1 MTSLI
6 ADVVSEVFDL
16 AVRIIS
22 AAVGIVIA
30 VAVFLMH
37 NTIVLPIAV
46 SLIIGLMIYEL
57 LKAASCMEFYPAS
70 AAAIVYGM
78 SSPLV
83 FGTKAADYSICY
95 QLALVFI
102 VFLTYIMKHKT
113 IKFEQITF
121 ILAVSLLVP
130 SAMTCTIKTE
140 AISENHG
147 LALMILGLCGAWIA
161 DSVALGFVAGF
172 TGKEIEDGVK
182 AMGVK
187 TDFIQLKNGLSRINV
202 KIKAEQETEIN
213 GQGPDIKK
221 DELQQMFDK
230 LDKLQSGDCLILAG
244 TIPASLPSDIYEQI
258 MEKLMNRNIDIVV
271 DATKDLLL
279 NVLKFHPFL
288 IKPNNHELGEMFGV
302 VLKSDDEIVEYAK
315 KLQIMGARNVLISMA
330 GDGAILITETG
341 EVHKIGVPKG
351 TVVNSVGAG
360 DSMVAGFTASFLKD
374 HDYMEA
380 LKRGTATG
388 SATAFSEGLAT
399 ADKVEELYKQ
409 L

>member
-1 MTSLI
+1 
-6 ADVVSEVFDL
+6 
-16 AVRIIS
+16 
-22 AAVGIVIA
+22 
-30 VAVFLMH
+30 
-37 NTIVLPIAV
+37 
-46 SLIIGLMIYEL
+46 MIYTVTFNPSL
-57 LKAASCMEFYPAS
+57 DY
-70 AAAIVYGM
+70 IV
-78 SSPLV
+78 SV
-83 FGTKAADYSICY
+83 EDFK
-95 QLALVFI
+95 
-102 VFLTYIMKHKT
+102 
-113 IKFEQITF
+113 
-121 ILAVSLLVP
+121 
-130 SAMTCTIKTE
+130 
-140 AISENHG
+140 
-147 LALMILGLCGAWIA
+147 LGLTNRTSSELMLPGGKGINV
-161 DSVALGFVAGF
+161 STVLGNLGIESTALGFLAGF
-172 TGKEIEDGVK
+172 TGKEIAGRLDQ
-182 AMGVK
+182 MG
-187 TDFIQLKNGLSRINV
+187 IKNGCIWLEEGYSRINV
-202 KIKAEQETEIN
+202 KLKSIDGTEIN

-302 VLKSDDEIVEYAK
+302 VLKTDDEIVEYAK
-315 KLQIMGARNVLISMA
+315 KLQVMGARNVLISMA

-360 DSMVAGFTASFLKD
+360 DSMVAGFTASYLKD